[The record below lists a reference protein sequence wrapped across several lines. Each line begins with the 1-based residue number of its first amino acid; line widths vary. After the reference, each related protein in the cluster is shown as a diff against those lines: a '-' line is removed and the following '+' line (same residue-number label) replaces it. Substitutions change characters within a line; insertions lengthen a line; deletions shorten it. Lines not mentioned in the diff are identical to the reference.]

1 MKESKVIILVRST
14 HSVAKAAAA
23 KFCEEGYHVVIW
35 EENTA
40 VTDPAIAESC
50 KGKKGTCMI
59 DRFDFKLAENFQA
72 AAVRVIKK
80 YNRIDVLVNN
90 PKLFPVSKVPNLTT
104 EAWHETIDANLS
116 VFLSSISVIA
126 PLMQQQKSGY
136 IINCCL
142 PLRIH
147 DTLTDRHYEGIRDG
161 VKGITQL
168 WARELG
174 QYGIT
179 VNTIIPGY
187 IEEDNISLADS
198 SELNQFRLKI
208 PVRRFAKAID
218 IVNAYSF
225 LITEAASYVTGSELV
240 VDGGVRI

>member
-1 MKESKVIILVRST
+1 MKESKVIILIRST
-14 HSVAKAAAA
+14 HAIAKAAAI
-23 KFCEEGYHVVIW
+23 KFCEEGYHVIIW
-35 EENTA
+35 EENSIKVDSSIEEA
-40 VTDPAIAESC
+40 C
-50 KGKKGTCMI
+50 KGKKGTFLI
-59 DRFDFKLAENFQA
+59 DTFDFKQQENFEH

-90 PKLFPVSKVPNLTT
+90 PKLFPVTKVPNLTT
-104 EAWHETIDANLS
+104 EAWHETVDANLS

-126 PLMQQQKSGY
+126 PFMQQQQSGF

-161 VKGITQL
+161 IKGITQL

-198 SELNQFRLKI
+198 SELKQFCLKI

-225 LITEAASYVTGSELV
+225 LITDQASYISGSELV
-240 VDGGVRI
+240 IDGGVRI